1 MPESIHDAHPRPPDP
16 LLLLLA
22 CVLSNAAHFTTQPLA
37 FVSVTLSLGRCM
49 RAHFVHH
56 PLSKT
61 SNRDRLSIPEFPY
74 LLSVWYLCKNVPL
87 SGFTHSSPTGTNRI
101 TIPHWGPSFLPSLLP
116 FLISFLLSFNS
127 CVNLP
132 SLYTIDTVLIQPL
145 DFHISPKDKDMD
157 FLFCLCQEPAQCNI
171 ESTCSVATS

>member
-1 MPESIHDAHPRPPDP
+1 MAESIHDAHPRPPDP

-87 SGFTHSSPTGTNRI
+87 SGFTHSSPAQHFLNQPRDHFYFLLAQTGSQFPT
-101 TIPHWGPSFLPSLLP
+101 GDLP
-116 FLISFLLSFNS
+116 FFPLFF
-127 CVNLP
+127 P
-132 SLYTIDTVLIQPL
+132 S
-145 DFHISPKDKDMD
+145 
-157 FLFCLCQEPAQCNI
+157 
-171 ESTCSVATS
+171 